1 MPTGE
6 LYHKYT
12 QKSTL
17 ITIFLVISVCIIEV
31 IPYKIVSV
39 MEMVDY
45 ALIGA
50 RIKAKRKEKGITQEV
65 LAEKLSVSVG
75 YISQLERG
83 TTKINLEALAKI
95 AAVTDCEIADFVSG
109 ASSQSSLYAQA
120 EFAACLQALD
130 SKERAVLL
138 HQLKSYIAFRDAE
151 N

>member
-1 MPTGE
+1 
-6 LYHKYT
+6 
-12 QKSTL
+12 
-17 ITIFLVISVCIIEV
+17 
-31 IPYKIVSV
+31 

-83 TTKINLEALAKI
+83 TTKINLETLAKI
-95 AAVTDCEIADFVSG
+95 AAVTNCEIADFVSG
-109 ASSQSSLYAQA
+109 ASAQSSLYAQA

-130 SKERAVLL
+130 SKERTVLL